1 VDGVG
6 EGILLVEALAHACTF
21 GNAGRIFELRWNIL
35 LLLVFV
41 ILSRGRGCILL
52 LGAES

>member
-1 VDGVG
+1 MGWVK
-6 EGILLVEALAHACTF
+6 ALAHACTF
-21 GNAGRIFELRWNIL
+21 GNAGHIFEPSWNIL

-52 LGAES
+52 LGTES